1 MDLFIYLGSY
11 LSNHATIY
19 EYVTPFYRLFLLKV
33 FVIYAAFSLAVSMD
47 DLTHTRKM
55 K

>member
-1 MDLFIYLGSY
+1 MDLSIYLAIY
-11 LSNHATIY
+11 LPNHATIY
-19 EYVTPFYRLFLLKV
+19 ENLTPFYRLFLLRV
-33 FVIYAAFSLAVSMD
+33 VVYAAFSLAVQLD